1 MFSSCRRLF
10 QHRRSSSSRHK
21 DRSRRHRI
29 DRDAAAATPVPGHHY
44 ATQYHMIYLPSPASC
59 VARYYFVA
67 RTGRRRSRPS
77 VLARPRG
84 CRRPVRTASPGSSP
98 RRSPLLPHRR
108 RAGAGRWGL
117 LVFAPSALSFCAAWV
132 LFELFFGPCQQEW
145 CSIDAQPGRKIIDQR
160 ALGRREAK
168 KRASVL

>member
-10 QHRRSSSSRHK
+10 QHRRNSSSRHK
-21 DRSRRHRI
+21 GRSRRHRI
-29 DRDAAAATPVPGHHY
+29 DQDAAAATPVPGHHY

-67 RTGRRRSRPS
+67 RTGRRHERPNA
-77 VLARPRG
+77 LARPLISLL
-84 CRRPVRTASPGSSP
+84 PVQRASPGSSP
-98 RRSPLLPHRR
+98 RRSPLLFHFR